1 MIRTAD
7 QLAFASRALLR
18 QRFRTL
24 MQLIAMSIG
33 VLAVV
38 LLTGMGE
45 GGRQYVLGE
54 FSALGKDILIMLP
67 GRKETS
73 GGMPPMTGEGTRD
86 ITLQDA
92 ESILRLPDVEQIA
105 PLVVGQ
111 SEISRG
117 ARARESLVLGA
128 NAAFFTIR
136 QIKLARGQMLP
147 DIPLD
152 QPSPV
157 CVIGETLRQ
166 ELFSAES
173 ALGSWVDVDAYRCRV
188 IGILADTGTGLGM
201 NMSEALILPVASA
214 MQIYNTEGL
223 FRVMIDVRVAQ
234 DMKNLIPRVEQI
246 MRERHDGQL
255 DVTLITPDSILR
267 AFDNILSILTLAIAG
282 IGAISLFV
290 AGVLIMNMTLITVS
304 QRTAEIGLL
313 KALGASSQE
322 VRSLFVLEAVMLS
335 LFGGL
340 LGLTLAQLCLWG
352 ARLKFPDIPFA
363 APLWA
368 SSSALLIAVVCG
380 LLFSWIPASRAAAMA
395 PVLALAH
402 QNGK

>member
-1 MIRTAD
+1 MIRTRD
-7 QLAFASRALLR
+7 QLNFSIRALLR

-38 LLTGMGE
+38 LLTGLGE
-45 GGRQYVLGE
+45 GARQYVLGE
-54 FSALGKDILIMLP
+54 FSVLGKDILIMLP

-92 ESILRLPDVEQIA
+92 QSLLRLPEVERIA
-105 PLVVGQ
+105 PLVVGNA
-111 SEISRG
+111 EISRG
-117 ARARESLVLGA
+117 ARSRETLVLGT
-128 NAAFFTIR
+128 NNAFFDIR
-136 QIKLARGQMLP
+136 HIQLARGQILP
-147 DIPLD
+147 ELPLD

-157 CVIGETLRQ
+157 CVIGTTLKQ
-166 ELFSAES
+166 ELFAAEP
-173 ALGSWVDVDAYRCRV
+173 ALGQWVGIDTYRCRV

-201 NMSEALILPVASA
+201 NMSEALIMPVASS
-214 MQIYNTEGL
+214 MQLFNTEGV
-223 FRVMIDVRVAQ
+223 FRVMIDVRSAMGMGVLSRQ
-234 DMKNLIPRVEQI
+234 IEDI

-255 DVTLITPDSILR
+255 DVTLITPDSLLK
-267 AFDNILSILTLAIAG
+267 AFDSILSVLTFAIAG

-313 KALGASSQE
+313 KALGASSRE
-322 VRSLFVLEAVMLS
+322 VRQLFVTEAVMLS
-335 LFGGL
+335 LFGAL
-340 LGLTLAQLCLWG
+340 LGTLLAEILLWLV
-352 ARLKFPDIPFA
+352 RMQYPEIPFA

-368 SSSALLIAVVCG
+368 TAAAGAIAVGCG
-380 LLFSWIPASRAAAMA
+380 FLFSWIPASRAAHMA
-395 PVLALAH
+395 PVTALQH

>member
-1 MIRTAD
+1 MIRSTD
-7 QLAFASRALLR
+7 QLRFTLFALFR

-38 LLTGMGE
+38 LLTGIGE

-92 ESILRLPDVEQIA
+92 QSLLRLPDIEQIA
-105 PLVVGQ
+105 PIVVGQ

-117 ARARESLVLGA
+117 SRAREALVLGT
-128 NAAFFTIR
+128 NRAFFSIR
-136 QIKLARGQMLP
+136 QIALARGQILP
-147 DIPLD
+147 ELPLD

-166 ELFSAES
+166 ELFAAEA
-173 ALGSWVDVDAYRCRV
+173 ALGSWVGVDSYRCRV

-201 NMSEALILPVASA
+201 NMSEAVILTVASA
-214 MQIYNTEGL
+214 MQIYNTEGM
-223 FRVMIDVRVAQ
+223 FRVMLDVRAAQ
-234 DMKNLIPRVEQI
+234 AMKSLIPQIENI

-255 DVTLITPDSILR
+255 DVTLITPDSIMR
-267 AFDNILSILTLAIAG
+267 AFDNVLSVLTLAIAG

-313 KALGASSQE
+313 KALGASSRE

-340 LGLTLAQLCLWG
+340 LGLTLAQLCLWL
-352 ARLKFPDIPFA
+352 ARLRFPDIPFA

-368 SSSALLIAVVCG
+368 SVSALLIAITCG
-380 LLFSWIPASRAAAMA
+380 LLFSWLPASRAAALA
-395 PVLALAH
+395 PVQALAH
-402 QNGK
+402 QNAK